1 MEDLSIYNCD
11 FCIVKREFA
20 PVFDELLRKQQ
31 RKDTIKKLE
40 IGLTR
45 AWIKMMVDEVVAS
58 EYEMERSKKPKM
70 DRLMPML
77 CEFTNRY
84 LELTNGNEN

>member
-20 PVFDELLRKQQ
+20 PVFDELLRRQK

-45 AWIKMMVDEVVAS
+45 AWIKMIVDEIIAS
-58 EYEMERSKKPKM
+58 EYEMKRSKEPKM
-70 DRLMPML
+70 KRLIPML
-77 CEFTNRY
+77 CEYMNRY
-84 LELTNGNEN
+84 SELTKGTEN

>member
-1 MEDLSIYNCD
+1 MEDLSIRSCD
-11 FCIVKREFA
+11 VCVVKREFI
-20 PVFDELLRKQQ
+20 PVFDELLRRQQ

-45 AWIKMMVDEVVAS
+45 AWIKMMVNEVVAS

-70 DRLMPML
+70 DRLIPML

>member
-1 MEDLSIYNCD
+1 MEDLSICNCNV
-11 FCIVKREFA
+11 CVVKREFS
-20 PVFDELLRKQQ
+20 PVFDESLRQK

-45 AWIKMMVDEVVAS
+45 AWIKMMVNEVVAS